1 MIMLSSSRMLSCDN
15 GHAVHPNYK
24 EKADLTN
31 HPRLNGG
38 VLVKFAA
45 NQKYTTDAASGSFVT
60 GLCKEKGIPFQRFF
74 NHSDSA
80 GGSTLGN
87 LSTQKVSIRTAD
99 IGIAQL
105 AMHSPYETAGVRDT
119 TALIQLLKEFY
130 SL

>member
-1 MIMLSSSRMLSCDN
+1 MIMLSRSMMLSADN
-15 GHAVHPNYK
+15 GHAVHPNYP

-31 HPRLNGG
+31 KPRLNGG
-38 VLVKFAA
+38 VLVKFAG
-45 NQKYTTDAASGSFVT
+45 NQKYTTDAATGSFVT
-60 GLCKEKGIPFQRFF
+60 GLCRRKGIPFQRFF

-87 LSTQKVSIRTAD
+87 LSTQKVSVSTAD
-99 IGIAQL
+99 IGIAEL

-119 TALIQLLKEFY
+119 TYLMRLFKEFY